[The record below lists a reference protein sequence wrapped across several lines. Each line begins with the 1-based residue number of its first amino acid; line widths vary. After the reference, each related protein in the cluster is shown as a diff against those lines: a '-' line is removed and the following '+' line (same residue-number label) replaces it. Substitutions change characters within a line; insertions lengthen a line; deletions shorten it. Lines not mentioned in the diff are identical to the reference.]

1 MREDRI
7 KEEYRDEEKASLVMG
22 LKEKLNW
29 YTMRASDEEYDEKA
43 VESILYLLDQLEPL
57 DKNEM
62 PAADEAWG
70 RFQELLRERGEERPV
85 SKEAFGTEEFGDLE
99 PPRVW
104 KKTGRFGLRAALE
117 KADMG
122 REPEGRVV
130 LEVSKF
136 GDGLRKQELE
146 EARERLELGK
156 APEKAEFGSSLE
168 KSEGRDGVGKSEDE
182 RYTRNGKTAKR
193 SFLRLQEK
201 RTGGVLHYK
210 YVAAA
215 VLLLLVMSV
224 AGVIGNVSV
233 GASPDTG
240 FFHWLR
246 RDNTGTQM
254 LTSPE
259 NLDSNA
265 DMQGVHIYKNSED
278 VPSWAQE
285 WLEIDGEFEMPEGYV
300 WKHFEVEEPRNFR
313 KIVSFYYDQNNK
325 REMFFGMMVYLDEI
339 SFNTE
344 WLATYSFLDIYEIG
358 EKQMNI
364 YSKTEES
371 GKQYYLVYFF
381 ENNSQYF
388 IQGQESLDEL
398 KGLAEQYLLWVKNN
412 LEKNEIICNKML
424 SQAIYK

>member
-70 RFQELLRERGEERPV
+70 RFQNLLRERGEERPV
-85 SKEAFGTEEFGDLE
+85 AKEAFGTEEFGDLE

-104 KKTGRFGLRAALE
+104 KKTGRFGLQATME
-117 KADMG
+117 KEHMG
-122 REPEGRVV
+122 REP
-130 LEVSKF
+130 
-136 GDGLRKQELE
+136 
-146 EARERLELGK
+146 
-156 APEKAEFGSSLE
+156 
-168 KSEGRDGVGKSEDE
+168 EGRDGVGKSEGE
-182 RYTRNGKTAKR
+182 RHTRNGKTAKR

-300 WKHFEVEEPRNFR
+300 WECFEVEEPRNFH
-313 KIVSFYYDQNNK
+313 KITSYYMNQSIDK
-325 REMFFGMMVYLDEI
+325 EMLLGMVMYRGEI
-339 SFNTE
+339 SLNTE
-344 WLATYSFLDIYEIG
+344 WLVDYSYVDNFEI
-358 EKQMNI
+358 ENKEMNI
-364 YSKTEES
+364 YSKMDEI
-371 GKQYYLVYFF
+371 GKLHYLIYFY
-381 ENNSQYF
+381 ENNCQYF
-388 IQGQESLDEL
+388 MQGQDNLDEL
-398 KGLAEQYLLWVKNN
+398 KGLVEQYLLFVKNN
-412 LEKNEIICNKML
+412 LEKNEIFCNKML

>member
-70 RFQELLRERGEERPV
+70 RFQDLLRERGEERPV

-136 GDGLRKQELE
+136 RDGQRKQELE

-168 KSEGRDGVGKSEDE
+168 KSEGRDSVGKSEGE
-182 RYTRNGKTAKR
+182 RHTRNGKTAKR

-300 WKHFEVEEPRNFR
+300 WECFEVEEPRNFH
-313 KIVSFYYDQNNK
+313 KITSYYMNQSIDK
-325 REMFFGMMVYLDEI
+325 EMLLGMVMYRGEI
-339 SFNTE
+339 SLNTE
-344 WLATYSFLDIYEIG
+344 WLVDYSYVDNFEI
-358 EKQMNI
+358 ENKEMNI
-364 YSKTEES
+364 YSKMDEI
-371 GKQYYLVYFF
+371 GKLHYLIYFY
-381 ENNSQYF
+381 ENNCQYF
-388 IQGQESLDEL
+388 MQGQDNLDEL
-398 KGLAEQYLLWVKNN
+398 KGLVEQYLLFVKNN
-412 LEKNEIICNKML
+412 LEKNEIFCNKML